1 MDDAARPGQRGD
13 RPEEEPPV
21 TDGPTAYTPLLT
33 RLSAVAGAPP
43 ATVPYGPD
51 REQFAE
57 LWGASAAERRPVAA
71 LLHGGYWRR
80 AYRLDLMNA
89 MAADL
94 TARGMAVWNLEYRR
108 VGSPN
113 GGWPGTFEDVAAGFD
128 ALLDAARAWP
138 LDTRRVMVVGHSAGG
153 HLALWLASRRRLGE
167 GPGSGPRLVPA
178 LVVSLAG
185 VCDPRE
191 SARRHLSQDAVVHFL
206 GGRPKE
212 RAAVYDHADPAARL
226 PHAVPQLLA
235 HGTADDKVP
244 LDLSETYWRLASAA
258 GDPCRFLRLDG
269 VDHFQ
274 VIDPSEAAY
283 QQVMAVALD
292 WLAARPA

>member
-1 MDDAARPGQRGD
+1 
-13 RPEEEPPV
+13 
-21 TDGPTAYTPLLT
+21 
-33 RLSAVAGAPP
+33 
-43 ATVPYGPD
+43 
-51 REQFAE
+51 
-57 LWGASAAERRPVAA
+57 
-71 LLHGGYWRR
+71 
-80 AYRLDLMNA
+80 
-89 MAADL
+89 
-94 TARGMAVWNLEYRR
+94 
-108 VGSPN
+108 
-113 GGWPGTFEDVAAGFD
+113 
-128 ALLDAARAWP
+128 
-138 LDTRRVMVVGHSAGG
+138 
-153 HLALWLASRRRLGE
+153 
-167 GPGSGPRLVPA
+167 
-178 LVVSLAG
+178 
-185 VCDPRE
+185 
-191 SARRHLSQDAVVHFL
+191 VVHFL
-206 GGRPKE
+206 GGRPEE